1 MSARPA
7 APTYDRRTTTALK
20 LWVVLSRA
28 YGAVSARLAGGFAE
42 TGLTEA
48 EFGALEALYHKGPLL
63 LNELQRSI
71 LVSSGG
77 ITYVVDRLE
86 KQGLVERRPCP
97 TDRRARYAALTPKGE
112 KLIRGI
118 FPAHAEMIRESLGG
132 LSEDQKQDAIA
143 LLRTL
148 GTYAA
153 ESSAREP

>member
-1 MSARPA
+1 MS
-7 APTYDRRTTTALK
+7 PTTATDRRTASALK

-28 YGAVSARLAGGFAE
+28 HQSVVARLTPSLAQM
-42 TGLTEA
+42 GLTEA

-63 LNELQRSI
+63 LGELQRSI

-86 KQGLVERRPCP
+86 RQGLVHRRPCD

-112 KLIRGI
+112 RLIAEI
-118 FPAHAEMIRESLGG
+118 FPAHAEAIRQALGG
-132 LSEDQKQDAIA
+132 LNEDEKQQATG
-143 LLRTL
+143 LLRRL

-153 ESSAREP
+153 EDSAREPK